1 MNFNYQLKLSRRRK
15 TVAIS
20 VKPQGIVVH
29 APYGICEKWLNGW
42 LLSKQAWVEQKQQ
55 LVAEKQAHTGEQQLE
70 WVNIYG
76 KPYALNF
83 GATMSFIDHQN
94 NCIHLKS
101 LLTAQR
107 NKQVS
112 EINELLTSELIGYL
126 EERLPYFE
134 ALMGSKYKILKVRFY
149 KRRWGSLS
157 SKGVL
162 AFNCALTCAPKWVID
177 YVIVHELAHYY
188 VMAHNQAFWDIVRRY
203 YPEFKKA
210 KTYLKEKIEIIQ

>member
-20 VKPQGIVVH
+20 VKPQGVVVH
-29 APYGICEKWLNGW
+29 APYGICEKWLKGW

-55 LVAEKQAHTGEQQLE
+55 LVTQKLDLMSEQLDSI
-70 WVNIYG
+70 NIYG
-76 KPYALNF
+76 QPFALNF

-94 NCIHLKS
+94 TCVHLQS
-101 LLTAQR
+101 LLTAERTEQIR
-107 NKQVS
+107 
-112 EINELLTSELIGYL
+112 EIHDLLSAELTGYL
-126 EERLPYFE
+126 EGRLPYFE
-134 ALMGSKYKILKVRFY
+134 SLMGSKYKTLKVRFY

-162 AFNCALTCAPKWVID
+162 AFNSALACAPKWVID

-188 VMAHNQAFWDIVRRY
+188 VMAHNRAFWDIVRRY

-210 KTYLKEKIEIIQ
+210 KTYLKEHVKVIQ